1 MSKYI
6 KTKHFKCIGMQYG
19 NPLFKR
25 GDLVKPR
32 YSHETKSHGIGIV
45 IDKKKLRGFD
55 KYQYQVYWQKM
66 KRVTTYN
73 EPYLRL
79 VEGAKENGK

>member
-1 MSKYI
+1 
-6 KTKHFKCIGMQYG
+6 
-19 NPLFKR
+19 
-25 GDLVKPR
+25 
-32 YSHETKSHGIGIV
+32 V
-45 IDKKKLRGFD
+45 IDEKRLRGFD